1 MRRQN
6 CHDAERGSAL
16 LVSTLLL
23 LLIGL
28 FGLAALGT
36 VTKDQQVA
44 GFQKR
49 KKLAFYA
56 AEAGVAKALETLT
69 TAFTPSV
76 PTANLGDGSLFPHG
90 LPSYRQDPTV
100 ADPIE
105 SLGNGAF
112 PGMSINLGQ
121 GGTPTYML
129 SYWRIR
135 VEGRAPGGSVARI
148 ETVSGALLA
157 N

>member
-1 MRRQN
+1 MRGYRRYEG
-6 CHDAERGSAL
+6 ERGSAL
-16 LVSTLLL
+16 LVSTLILL
-23 LLIGL
+23 LLGL
-28 FGLAALGT
+28 FGLAALDT

-69 TAFTPSV
+69 TAFAPSV
-76 PTANLGDGSLFPHG
+76 PTTQVGDSSIFPHG
-90 LPSYRQDPTV
+90 RPSYQLDSSA

-105 SLGNGAF
+105 PLGNGAF
-112 PGMSINLGQ
+112 PGMSLNLGQ

>member
-1 MRRQN
+1 MRGCRCQ
-6 CHDAERGSAL
+6 DAERGSAL
-16 LVSTLLL
+16 LISTLLL
-23 LLIGL
+23 LLLGL

-49 KKLAFYA
+49 KQLAFYA
-56 AEAGVAKALETLT
+56 AEAGVAKALETMT
-69 TAFTPSV
+69 TAFTPTV
-76 PTANLGDGSLFPHG
+76 PTTNLGDSDLFPHG
-90 LPSYRQDPTV
+90 QPSYRQDPTV

-105 SLGNGAF
+105 PLGTGAF
-112 PGMSINLGQ
+112 PGMSMNLGQ

-148 ETVSGALLA
+148 ETVSGALVA

>member
-1 MRRQN
+1 MRRYRQ
-6 CHDAERGSAL
+6 HDGERGSAL
-16 LVSTLLL
+16 LVTTLLL
-23 LLIGL
+23 LLLGL
-28 FGLAALGT
+28 FGLGALGT

-56 AEAGVAKALETLT
+56 AEAGVSKGLETLT
-69 TAFTPSV
+69 TSFAPSV
-76 PTANLGDGSLFPHG
+76 PTTNVGDSSIFPHG
-90 LPSYRQDPTV
+90 QPSYRQDTSV

-105 SLGNGAF
+105 GLGNGAF

-135 VEGRAPGGSVARI
+135 VEGRAPGGSLARI
-148 ETVSGALLA
+148 ETVSGALVA

>member
-1 MRRQN
+1 MRRYR
-6 CHDAERGSAL
+6 CHDGERGSAL

-23 LLIGL
+23 LLLGL

-69 TAFTPSV
+69 TAFTPGV
-76 PTANLGDGSLFPHG
+76 PTTHVGDSSIFPHG
-90 LPSYRQDPTV
+90 QPSYQLDSTA

-105 SLGNGAF
+105 PLGNGAF
-112 PGMSINLGQ
+112 PGMSLNLGQ

>member
-1 MRRQN
+1 MRRYR

-16 LVSTLLL
+16 LLSTLLL
-23 LLIGL
+23 LLLGL

-69 TAFTPSV
+69 TAFAPSV
-76 PTANLGDGSLFPHG
+76 PTTNVGDTSIFPHG
-90 LPSYRQDPTV
+90 QPSYRPDSTA

-105 SLGNGAF
+105 PLGNGAF
-112 PGMSINLGQ
+112 PGMSMNLGQ

>member
-1 MRRQN
+1 MRRYRR
-6 CHDAERGSAL
+6 HDGECGSAL

-23 LLIGL
+23 LLLGL

-49 KKLAFYA
+49 KKLSFYA

-69 TAFTPSV
+69 TSLTPTV
-76 PTANLGDGSLFPHG
+76 PTTNVGDSSLFPHG
-90 LPSYRQDPTV
+90 QPSYQEDSTA

-105 SLGNGAF
+105 PLGNGAF

-135 VEGRAPGGSVARI
+135 IEGRAPGGSVARI
-148 ETVSGALLA
+148 ETVSGALIA

>member
-1 MRRQN
+1 MRRYR
-6 CHDAERGSAL
+6 CYDEERGSAL

-28 FGLAALGT
+28 FGLAALGN

-69 TAFTPSV
+69 TTLTPAV
-76 PTANLGDGSLFPHG
+76 PTTNVGDSSIFPHG
-90 LPSYRQDPTV
+90 QPSYQPDSTT

-105 SLGNGAF
+105 NIGHGAF
-112 PGMSINLGQ
+112 PGMSLNIGQ

-148 ETVSGALLA
+148 DTVSGALIA

>member
-1 MRRQN
+1 MRRYR
-6 CHDAERGSAL
+6 CHDGERGSAL

-56 AEAGVAKALETLT
+56 AEAGVAKALETMT
-69 TAFTPSV
+69 TAFTPTV
-76 PTANLGDGSLFPHG
+76 PTTNVGDGSLFPHG
-90 LPSYRQDPTV
+90 QPSYRPDSTV

-105 SLGNGAF
+105 HVGNGAF
-112 PGMSINLGQ
+112 PGMSLNLGQ

-148 ETVSGALLA
+148 ETVSGALIA

>member
-1 MRRQN
+1 MRRYRF
-6 CHDAERGSAL
+6 HHGERGSAL

-23 LLIGL
+23 LMLGL

-56 AEAGVAKALETLT
+56 AEAGVSKALETLT
-69 TAFTPSV
+69 LSFAPSV
-76 PTANLGDGSLFPHG
+76 PTTHVGDTGIFPHG
-90 LPSYRQDPTV
+90 QPSYRPDSTV

-105 SLGNGAF
+105 PLGNGAF
-112 PGMSINLGQ
+112 PGMSLNLGQ